1 MERTHQL
8 SRLEINLKFPSD
20 TYVGDGKDYAD
31 RLADHIFLP
40 VLEQVLDECAPGDDR
55 YVDSLSIELPP
66 LPEDELPAAFEQAL
80 REALLQALEPASDV
94 PSGFAESMGVA
105 FSGLLGQLKR
115 ILGGQEVPDLLPPAG
130 LAAAALLF
138 EEGVPSLSPE
148 EVTAGQVQGER
159 ETVLDST
166 SPQPVRPLE
175 AEPTAPQMHAGLPSS
190 FVPPVEQARVPTG
203 AEVSPVSEASFP
215 SPLSLEGML
224 PLRDIL
230 SEGTSVSEIARALSP
245 VEAMRLSLLVGRE
258 PVSDAFPAEAL
269 YEALRE
275 RIAASDAESLLILDA
290 RMARWRLYRAEKARG
305 KALPPRPEPTG
316 EQVAAAIQSPVS
328 EVDNQLETI
337 LSPEK
342 EHQIESGPTLPDA
355 GSQATSIPSV
365 VPEEHP
371 APDGSRDAVE
381 SAVAVESMAPAGVTD
396 REKSG
401 IPVESWDLERAEI
414 PTESMIPEGNT
425 VLEES
430 PAPEEVP
437 DKVWARMESERPAP
451 EVRYFIQDAGLTLL
465 HPFIVPY
472 LGNLGLVK
480 KGRFVSDEARVE
492 AVHQLRELV
501 FPGLPHSNGF
511 LLLEKIICG
520 LPPEFLVPE
529 EWEPDVAAAEE
540 AEALLRSVCGHWR
553 PLAKSSPNALRTA
566 FLQRKGS
573 VEYTEDGWIVR
584 VEGSAIDLLLD
595 ELPWELSCI
604 VLPWNEQVVLVEWQ
618 PE

>member
-148 EVTAGQVQGER
+148 EETAGQVQGER
-159 ETVLDST
+159 ETVPDST
-166 SPQPVRPLE
+166 SSQPVRPLE

-224 PLRDIL
+224 PLLRDIL

-316 EQVAAAIQSPVS
+316 EQVAAAIQSSIP
-328 EVDNQLETI
+328 EVDNQPETI
-337 LSPEK
+337 LSPEEGSK
-342 EHQIESGPTLPDA
+342 AESGPTPPDIRP
-355 GSQATSIPSV
+355 QAPSIPPV
-365 VPEEHP
+365 VP
-371 APDGSRDAVE
+371 DGLERAAAVE
-381 SAVAVESMAPAGVTD
+381 STAPAGVTD
-396 REKSG
+396 REKNG
-401 IPVESWDLERAEI
+401 IPAESRDLEREEI
-414 PTESMIPEGNT
+414 PTESISPEGNT
-425 VLEES
+425 ILEDR

-529 EWEPDVAAAEE
+529 EWEPDVAVAEE